1 MARPNR
7 DLFTPTKW
15 TKVWSGAVGGN
26 TSLVS
31 AVGDIASRVI
41 IVGTLG
47 TLVVVNIDGTSTT
60 WTAGDIIAA
69 GYILYGQFTQV
80 TAAGSTAFDLQV
92 GL

>member
-7 DLFTPTKW
+7 NLATPTEWNPIW
-15 TKVWSGAVGGN
+15 TGAVGGN
-26 TSLVS
+26 TSLV
-31 AVGDIASRVI
+31 AVVGDIASRVI

-47 TLVVVNIDGTSTT
+47 SLVVVNVDGSSTIF
-60 WTAGDIIAA
+60 TAAQIAA
-69 GYILYGQFTQV
+69 AGNILYGQFTQV